1 MTRPRRDE
9 YMSPVK
15 ITKQAVKELDDVQLL
30 LLTVAE
36 RERLLA
42 TDKAADQSAVGL
54 IEMLRE
60 EVNSRASELL
70 KRYQI

>member
-1 MTRPRRDE
+1 
-9 YMSPVK
+9 MSPVK

-42 TDKAADQSAVGL
+42 IDKAADQSAVGL

-70 KRYQI
+70 KPYQI

>member
-1 MTRPRRDE
+1 MAKPRRGDD
-9 YMSPVK
+9 MSPVK
-15 ITKQAVKELDDVQLL
+15 ITKQAVKELDDLQLL

-42 TDKAADQSAVGL
+42 TDKAADPSAVGL

>member
-1 MTRPRRDE
+1 MA
-9 YMSPVK
+9 PVK
-15 ITKQAVKELDDVQLL
+15 ITKQAVKELDDLQLL